1 LAKKSDIAAIPN
13 IENMVYSILYRGV
26 AFILFFFI
34 GLTAIAQPPKWTINL
49 FDSIEKKPEK
59 FTERKLGSEKMANK
73 KFNFWRRFTQN
84 NFTRYNYFFNGNNKI
99 NLVLERAK
107 ANQADDF
114 SKLLSYYPY
123 SLENT
128 SAQKVELDS
137 VIYKSTAGILLH
149 DLRND
154 WIDDEYLLMGKA
166 YFLRKDFDSAA
177 ATFQFIQYNLFPRKK
192 DEDDNRVVGSK
203 EFSAGS
209 SVSIANS
216 EKQSLVKKITGK
228 PPSRNDA
235 LVWLARTLIEQNEM
249 GDAAGLI
256 QTLKND
262 PQLPPRL
269 VNDLDDIN
277 AYWFF
282 KQNIYDSAA
291 VYLEKGLSNTANK
304 QDKARSEFLLAQL
317 YEQIG
322 NYEKAGE
329 YYSKSSLHTTVPMM
343 DIYAQMNN
351 AKMRRGNDPKE
362 LDKGIDNLVKLTKK
376 DNFDSYRDILFF
388 ASGDLAML
396 KPDTNQAVQFYNK
409 SYQLNESNVTFK
421 NKAFLKLA
429 DIAYQ
434 RKQYEQSFAFYDS
447 LQSGDTSLAE
457 ETLAEIQT
465 RRNSLSKI
473 VEQIVIINKQDSV
486 QAIARMNEPERT
498 AFVKKLSKK
507 LRKARGL
514 KEEDN
519 SGGNDVPIT
528 FSKDANAPTDLF
540 ANSNNSKGEW
550 YFYNSS
556 AKAKG
561 FTEFKRRWGT
571 RANADNWRRK
581 GALQNAS
588 NTQPAQ
594 NALASNMNPDA
605 VDEPLL
611 AEPATQDGGNNNTMQ
626 YNKGKN
632 GGLKSKT
639 PANKGGENEQNNV
652 DQQPADISFEGL
664 MSGLPLTPEQ
674 VNESNHKIANSL
686 FTLGKLFQEE
696 LEDYGTAV
704 DKYETSL
711 TRFPDSMYNGELYAN
726 LVFCYTK
733 LGDMAAVE
741 KYKKLLNTKMP
752 ASDWAK
758 KIRNPKNAGTVDRKD
773 AAGTRRYEEIYLKF
787 IEGNF
792 ATALADKQKADS
804 LYGKSYWSP
813 QLLYIE
819 AVYYVKEKNDSTAIA
834 TLRNIGQ
841 LYPKSKLKAKADRM
855 IDVLSRRSEIE
866 KYLTD
871 LQITRAKEDSIEED
885 NTPIKIAPV
894 RIVRNDSNLIKSTNT
909 YDSLQTLARRGDSLR
924 ALARV
929 QDSLRIIAKRM
940 DSLAAA
946 QKRYNDSLAAE
957 TRRLDSLMRNAKMKD
972 SIMALIR
979 LNDSLK
985 NAARISDSL
994 QAIAR
999 RNDSLQLA
1007 ALRAAEAERNRPKIS
1022 SGPFT
1027 FDARAAHQ
1035 VVMLLDRVDGTY
1047 INECKNAFTRYVNEF
1062 FRRDGIQVTRDA
1074 IDGNTAMIVFSSFA
1088 DANTAAQFLYKA
1100 RKAAPDEVSWLPAN
1114 KYSFILID
1122 ADNLEKLKTN
1132 KDLVNYKTLLGKA
1145 FPGQF

>member
-13 IENMVYSILYRGV
+13 IENMFNRILYRGV
-26 AFILFFFI
+26 VFFLLTFI
-34 GLTAIAQPPKWTINL
+34 GFSALAQPPKWTINL

-84 NFTRYNYFFNGNNKI
+84 NFTRYNYYFNANTKI
-99 NLVLERAK
+99 NGVLERAK
-107 ANQADDF
+107 ANQNDDY
-114 SKLLSYYPY
+114 SKLLAYYPY
-123 SLENT
+123 TLENT
-128 SAQKVELDS
+128 AAQKVELDS

-154 WIDDEYLLMGKA
+154 WIDDMYLLMGKA
-166 YFLRKDFDSAA
+166 YFLRKNFDSAA
-177 ATFQFIQYNLFPRKK
+177 ATFQFIQYNLFPRNK

-203 EFSAGS
+203 EFAAGNS
-209 SVSIANS
+209 ISVANT

-235 LVWLARTLIEQNEM
+235 LVWLARTLIEQNEL

-282 KQNIYDSAA
+282 KQNVYDSASF
-291 VYLEKGLSNTANK
+291 YLEKGLTNAENK
-304 QDKARSEFLLAQL
+304 QDRARSEFLLAQL
-317 YEQIG
+317 YELTG
-322 NYEKAGE
+322 NFEKAAE
-329 YYSKSSLHTTVPMM
+329 YYGKSSVHTTVPMM

-376 DNFDSYRDILFF
+376 DNFDVYRDILYY
-388 ASGDLAML
+388 AAGDLAML
-396 KPDTNQAVQFYNK
+396 KPDTNQAINFFTK
-409 SYQLNESNVTFK
+409 SYQLNQNNVTYK
-421 NKAFLKLA
+421 NKAFLQLA

-434 RKQYEQSFAFYDS
+434 RKQYEQSFVFYDS
-447 LQSGDTSLAE
+447 LQSGDTSLSE
-457 ETLAEIQT
+457 ETLANIQT

-473 VEQIVIINKQDSV
+473 VEQLFIINREDSV
-486 QAIARMNEPERT
+486 QRIAAMQEPDRSS
-498 AFVKKLSKK
+498 FVKKLSKK
-507 LRKARGL
+507 LRKTRGL

-519 SGGNDVPIT
+519 NAAGGDMPIT

-540 ANSNNSKGEW
+540 ASSNNAKGEW

-556 AKAKG
+556 LKAKG

-581 GALQNAS
+581 SALQNA
-588 NTQPAQ
+588 TTTTAQQPSP
-594 NALASNMNPDA
+594 LGNMNPDA
-605 VDEPLL
+605 VDEPTVD
-611 AEPATQDGGNNNTMQ
+611 EPAKDDGGKSTMQ
-626 YNKGKN
+626 YGKDKN
-632 GGLKSKT
+632 GNLKSKSGNNS
-639 PANKGGENEQNNV
+639 PDANNA
-652 DQQPADISFEGL
+652 QQEVQAEDISFEGL
-664 MSGLPLTPEQ
+664 MAGLPLTPERLA
-674 VNESNHKIANSL
+674 ESRHKLAVSS

-696 LEDYGTAV
+696 LEDYGMAV
-704 DKYETSL
+704 DQYEKSL
-711 TRFPDSMYNGELYAN
+711 RRFPDSLYNGELYAG

-733 LGDMAAVE
+733 LGNTAAAN
-741 KYKKLLNTKMP
+741 KYKNLLNTKMP
-752 ASDWAK
+752 GSDWSK
-758 KIRNPKNAGTVDRKD
+758 KVKDPKNLSSSNQKD
-773 AAGTRRYEEIYLKF
+773 AVGTKRYEEIYLKF
-787 IEGNF
+787 IEGRF
-792 ATALADKQKADS
+792 ADALSDKQKADS
-804 LYGKSYWSP
+804 LYGKNYWTP

-819 AVYYVKEKNDSTAIA
+819 AVYHVKEKNDSAAIE
-834 TLRNIGQ
+834 TLKNIGE
-841 LYPKSKLKAKADRM
+841 LYPKSKLKPKADRM
-855 IDVLSRRSEIE
+855 IDVLGRRKEIE
-866 KYLTD
+866 QYLTD
-871 LQITRAKEDSIEED
+871 LKVTRAQEDSIEVD
-885 NTPIKIAPV
+885 NTPIKVAPLK
-894 RIVRNDSNLIKSTNT
+894 IVRNDSNLIKSTNT

-929 QDSLRIIAKRM
+929 QDSLRIIARRM
-940 DSLAAA
+940 DSLATA

-957 TRRLDSLMRNAKMKD
+957 GRRLDSLMRNAKIRD
-972 SIMALIR
+972 SIMALVR

-985 NAARISDSL
+985 NAARINDSL
-994 QAIAR
+994 QLIAR

-1007 ALRAAEAERNRPKIS
+1007 ALRASEAERNRPKIT
-1022 SGPFT
+1022 SGSYVFNPKSP
-1027 FDARAAHQ
+1027 HV
-1035 VVMLLDRVDGTY
+1035 VVMLLDKVDGTY

-1062 FRRDGIQVTRDA
+1062 FRRDGLQVTRDA
-1074 IDGNTAMIVFSSFA
+1074 IDANTAMIVFNSFA
-1088 DANTAAQFLYKA
+1088 DANNASQFLYKV

-1122 ADNLEKLKTN
+1122 NENLDKLKTS
-1132 KDLVNYKTLLGKA
+1132 KDLANYKALLSKA